1 MQFVA
6 LFLLFYLLDGWLRLP
21 PHALVFARGRGG
33 WRIRRRTARDAEDA
47 MLPLRPGT
55 LALCAAPL
63 PLAIEDG
70 GVRSTAPVAAI
81 GLLRA
86 PRSSAPLVPFA
97 ALATAAAAG
106 TRVRTDAATLFHAIG
121 RPQARA
127 IAARLRSLAR
137 GDAASARAQLDADR
151 AGEPDP
157 AALRSRVESVERT
170 LRRATQVCDAY
181 ALLLFVALPLA
192 IAVAGE
198 TRALLG
204 ALPAA
209 FALHG
214 AALWL
219 VRRAHRALLPD
230 DAADRREA
238 LLAAALFPPTLLR
251 LPQRTFLAALA
262 TPSPEVAVVAL
273 LDGDARRAV
282 LRRALAE
289 AELGAVADGA
299 ERNRVLALVHG
310 AGLDPSALRAAPA
323 RGDPAVTAYCPI
335 CHELYRGDAERCSD
349 CGIALAP
356 FPV

>member
-1 MQFVA
+1 LQFVA

-21 PHALVFARGRGG
+21 PHALVFARARGG
-33 WRIRRRTARDAEDA
+33 WRVRRRTARDAEDA
-47 MLPLRPGT
+47 MLPLRPGA

-63 PLAIEDG
+63 PLAVEDG
-70 GVRSTAPVAAI
+70 GVRSTAPVAAL

-97 ALATAAAAG
+97 ALATATAAG
-106 TRVRTDAATLFHAIG
+106 TRVRTDATPFFHAIG

-127 IAARLRSLAR
+127 IAARLRSIAR
-137 GDAASARAQLDADR
+137 GDAASARALLAEERDA
-151 AGEPDP
+151 AADP
-157 AALRSRVESVERT
+157 AALRARVESLERT

-181 ALLLFVALPLA
+181 ALLLFAALPLA

-209 FALHG
+209 LTLHG

-219 VRRAHRALLPD
+219 VRRAHRALLPG
-230 DAADRREA
+230 DAGDRREA

-262 TPSPEVAVVAL
+262 TPVPEVAAVAL
-273 LDGDARRAV
+273 LDRDACAPV

-289 AELGAVADGA
+289 AELGADADAA
-299 ERNRVLALVHG
+299 ERDRVLALVRA
-310 AGLDPSALRAAPA
+310 AGLDPSALRAAPM
-323 RGDPAVTAYCPI
+323 RSDPLAAAYCPV

-349 CGIALAP
+349 CGSALAP
-356 FPV
+356 FPA